1 MSIERV
7 GVVGAGQMGSG
18 IVEVS
23 AKAGADVVV
32 FEPTEELIAAG
43 RKRIT
48 ASLDRAASKG
58 KLARAIATPHLRG

>member
-1 MSIERV
+1 MSIDRV

-23 AKAGADVVV
+23 AKAGANVVV
-32 FEPTEELIAAG
+32 YEPNEELIVAG

-48 ASLDRAASKG
+48 NRSSGPPTKASS
-58 KLARAIATPHLRG
+58 ARPTATPHSQG